1 MGKQNRLTDFNLER
15 EIFLT
20 DTCIRFHILE
30 QPPTKTK
37 TKTKTKT
44 RTNIIR
50 LLVTKTNTKTKIIIE
65 FYQN

>member
-20 DTCIRFHILE
+20 DTCICFHILK

-37 TKTKTKT
+37 LKLKLKLEL
-44 RTNIIR
+44 ILFDFW
-50 LLVTKTNTKTKIIIE
+50 LLKLILKLKL
-65 FYQN
+65 